1 MTGPS
6 CGNQLVVIVR
16 QQSGAAMNTPGSRE
30 RRDKWNQRYSAREP
44 VWSRG
49 PNLNLVAEI
58 QDLPPGRVL
67 DLGTGEGRHAIWL
80 ASNNWQVTAVDFAE
94 VGLAR
99 GKDAAAALDL
109 DINWVCA
116 DVNSY
121 AIPSDAF
128 DLVIILYLHIPANEL
143 NALIQKAVAGLSH
156 NGHFLYIGHDL
167 SNIEKGQG
175 GPQDPAVLCH
185 PEDIVAELPGFNI
198 LTAQVR
204 QREIEDEPGHGQAIS
219 GIALDAVV
227 HGIKS
232 AQPN

>member
-1 MTGPS
+1 VST
-6 CGNQLVVIVR
+6 
-16 QQSGAAMNTPGSRE
+16 SGSEE
-30 RRDKWNQRYSAREP
+30 RRNKWNQRYSAREP
-44 VWSRG
+44 IWSRG

-58 QDLPPGRVL
+58 EDLRPGRVL

-80 ASNNWQVTAVDFAE
+80 ASKNWQVTAVDFAE
-94 VGLAR
+94 RGLAR
-99 GKDAAAALDL
+99 GREAAAALDL
-109 DINWVCA
+109 DIDWICA
-116 DVNSY
+116 DVNRFK
-121 AIPSDAF
+121 IPADAY
-128 DLVIILYLHIPANEL
+128 DLVIILYLHIPAPEL
-143 NALIQKAVAGLSH
+143 SALIHRAVASLSL

-185 PEDIVAELPGFNI
+185 PEDIVTELPGFNI

-204 QREIEDEPGHGQAIS
+204 QREIEDEPGHGKAIS

-232 AQPN
+232 AQPA